1 MAGEAGGG
9 ITLAERRWSPTK
21 RLQGRSVN
29 GSRNVAVSSPVML
42 ALEMLLHEEAERRA
56 LAGELEALKEQW
68 RQAEEIA
75 GIADTLLE
83 PPLSR

>member
-1 MAGEAGGG
+1 
-9 ITLAERRWSPTK
+9 
-21 RLQGRSVN
+21 
-29 GSRNVAVSSPVML
+29 ML

-68 RQAEEIA
+68 RRAEEIA